1 MLELALQAFHIPRR
15 TSQYQ
20 SEMRTSRLPLTGF
33 HAGCAA
39 QSAATPKKTTV
50 AASRRRGRRVGIA
63 SFYTPALRC
72 ARAGN
77 ELISPPGKTVSLS
90 IESGF
95 GLRWLFNYN

>member
-15 TSQYQ
+15 TSRYQ

-33 HAGCAA
+33 RAGCAV

-63 SFYTPALRC
+63 LFYTPALRC
-72 ARAGN
+72 AHAGK
-77 ELISPPGKTVSLS
+77 ELTEPPRRQARQEKPCL
-90 IESGF
+90 
-95 GLRWLFNYN
+95 